1 MTKKAYIKP
10 ESQAYEVETRQ
21 MLAGSP
27 STERIFDDDTVPA
40 DENEDMW

>member
-10 ESQAYEVETRQ
+10 ELQVYEVETRQ

-27 STERIFDDDTVPA
+27 STEINFEEDFPE
-40 DENEDMW
+40 DENEEMW